1 MIFCMD
7 IYKDLKGIPWE
18 LTQHKIELDITIPLA
33 HQAKYRLN
41 PNYATTV
48 KQDIDKLLIV
58 GFIEYVEEATWL
70 SPIVLV
76 PKKNGK
82 LKIYIDFWKLNAA
95 TKKDPY
101 PLSFTY
107 EMLNIVVRYEAFF
120 FLMDIQDIIKYL

>member
-1 MIFCMD
+1 
-7 IYKDLKGIPWE
+7 
-18 LTQHKIELDITIPLA
+18 LDITIPLA

-82 LKIYIDFWKLNAA
+82 LKIYIDF
-95 TKKDPY
+95 
-101 PLSFTY
+101 
-107 EMLNIVVRYEAFF
+107 
-120 FLMDIQDIIKYL
+120 